1 MKLNICKVIL
11 LLILF
16 CNVGSIS
23 AEVRWHCENDS
34 QKITAILETL
44 SSDDPIGKRVGDAA
58 LALVGIPAAESA
70 DNDTLGTI
78 IVRID
83 SLSRREFI
91 NMAMALAIASR
102 KNNPSMRDFE
112 KALQDVSRK
121 KGEDQGFPSQFF
133 YASDW
138 IVDNVYRGTVKEMT
152 EYLEGGNYKTKTLD
166 YVSHHKELFP
176 ALKDSVNLDKI
187 KNIEMGL
194 RSHRIPHL
202 KKQTVN
208 NKNAK
213 DMMEDGDIIIM
224 LPPENDYDIYD
235 MGFVIK
241 KNGEPYLIHISKDSE
256 TVELDPFPLARRF
269 KVDGQFFYG
278 FRWLRPIE

>member
-121 KGEDQGFPSQFF
+121 KGEDQGFPSQLF

-138 IVDNVYRGTVKEMT
+138 IVDNVYRGTVK
-152 EYLEGGNYKTKTLD
+152 
-166 YVSHHKELFP
+166 
-176 ALKDSVNLDKI
+176 
-187 KNIEMGL
+187 
-194 RSHRIPHL
+194 
-202 KKQTVN
+202 
-208 NKNAK
+208 
-213 DMMEDGDIIIM
+213 
-224 LPPENDYDIYD
+224 
-235 MGFVIK
+235 
-241 KNGEPYLIHISKDSE
+241 
-256 TVELDPFPLARRF
+256 
-269 KVDGQFFYG
+269 
-278 FRWLRPIE
+278 